1 MKKIEILGGGCPNCK
16 RLAAQSEKAAQE
28 LGIEYK
34 LIKVTEI
41 SEIMSFG
48 VTTTPCL
55 VVDGSVKSCGKVP
68 SIEDI
73 KKMIL

>member
-1 MKKIEILGGGCPNCK
+1 MKKLEILGGGCPNCK
-16 RLAAQSEKAAQE
+16 RLAAQSERAAQE
-28 LGIEYK
+28 LGIEYE

-55 VVDGSVKSCGKVP
+55 VVDGVVKTCGKVP
-68 SIEDI
+68 SVEEI
-73 KKMIL
+73 KKMIV